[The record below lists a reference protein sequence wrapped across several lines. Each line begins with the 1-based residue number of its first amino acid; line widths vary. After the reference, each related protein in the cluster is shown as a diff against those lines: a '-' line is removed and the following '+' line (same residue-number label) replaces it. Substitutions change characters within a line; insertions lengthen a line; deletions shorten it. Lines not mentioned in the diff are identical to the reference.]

1 MSVNPSKLLKFA
13 EACLGVV
20 SKKMPKYSSKYSRKD
35 YTQHQL
41 MTLVCLMRK
50 YKPKYGDFIEILE
63 VMDSLIEFLGLEKIP
78 NFTTLNKFFLRM
90 KNAVLSILLYMSSG
104 KSSGETSIDSTGFD
118 RRHAS
123 RHYTKRAKMR
133 IKSIKTTKHIDTETQ
148 KILNLHTTTTKK
160 HDSQIMLPL
169 VKKTRQRH
177 KVKTVNGDAGY
188 DDKKIR
194 DELRKLGIR
203 PLIRHREFK
212 PMDKAHN
219 ARMNKKDYNKRLL
232 NESVNSSVKRKYGDH
247 VSSKKWNNQFKELTL
262 MGFVYNIDKDLMKI
276 YGFLIGFLQSKIT
289 KFFLFFF

>member
-1 MSVNPSKLLKFA
+1 MINPSKLLKFA
-13 EACLGVV
+13 EVCLGVV
-20 SKKMPKYSSKYSRKD
+20 RKKMPKYSSKYSRKD

-50 YKPKYGDFIEILE
+50 YKPKYRDFIELVE
-63 VMDSLIEFLGLEKIP
+63 VMNDLLEFLGLSKIP
-78 NFTTLNKFFLRM
+78 HWTTLNKFFLRT
-90 KNAVLSILLYMSSG
+90 KNAVLSIMLFMSSG
-104 KSSGETSIDSTGFD
+104 KSSGKTSVDSTGFD

-123 RHYTKRAKMR
+123 RHYTKRAKMH

-148 KILNLHTTTTKK
+148 KILNVHTTMTKK

-177 KVKTVNGDAGY
+177 RIKTVNGDAGY

-212 PMDKAHN
+212 PIDKAHN
-219 ARMNKKDYNKRLL
+219 TRMNKRDYNKRIL
-232 NESVNSSVKRKYGDH
+232 NESINSSVKRKYGDH

-262 MGFVYNIDKDLMKI
+262 MSFVYNIDVDLRKI
-276 YGFLIGFLQSKIT
+276 YSFLIGFLQS
-289 KFFLFFF
+289 